1 VPRRRAVGEH
11 VPGADG
17 QPGGPQLA
25 REASEQAYEW
35 RAVATVSTGAQYL
48 ARTAQAR
55 TTLARTTLARTTLAR
70 TTLARTT
77 LARTTLAR
85 TAAFAPDLAAA
96 ASTAAVLRH
105 PR

>member
-48 ARTAQAR
+48 ARTAPAR
-55 TTLARTTLARTTLAR
+55 TTLARTAP
-70 TTLARTT
+70 ARTT